1 MNFSGPEP
9 ADFANVRSL
18 NAAFL
23 KHLRRPA
30 SGKSLRESLSPV
42 LEPMMAALTDL
53 QIRRLADA
61 PFLLFSLRE
70 RDDVYWNRLFADD
83 PTADLFTPERSKSDE
98 GGQLVTA
105 ALGFLWQLSNS
116 NPYAARVASGA
127 SLNWCERLAD
137 STLLCVLQ
145 RTSGRRDLLT
155 LRLADNDDLWKK
167 LLVAGISSE
176 REVRMAAQQCALQT
190 MLTSAQSSDY
200 RRLPAAA
207 CNAPAP
213 SLQVAEGPES
223 TRRSKKL

>member
-1 MNFSGPEP
+1 MDFSGPEP

-42 LEPMMAALTDL
+42 LEPMMAALTEL
-53 QIRRLADA
+53 QIGRLANV

-70 RDDVYWNRLFADD
+70 RDDAYWSSLFADD
-83 PTADLFTPERSKSDE
+83 PTGDLFAPEQSMPDE
-98 GGQLVTA
+98 SGQLLAA

-116 NPYAARVASGA
+116 NPYAARVACGA

-145 RTSGRRDLLT
+145 RTSGRDDLLV
-155 LRLADNDDLWKK
+155 LRFADNDDLWKK

-176 REVRMAAQQCALQT
+176 REVRIAAQQCALQT
-190 MLTSAQSSDY
+190 MLTNAQSSDY
-200 RRLPAAA
+200 RHLPAAA
-207 CNAPAP
+207 CNARAP
-213 SLQVAEGPES
+213 SIQVADRPES
-223 TRRSKKL
+223 TQRSKKL